1 MDGIAVH
8 DTEGRRRFSRPR
20 ISLHGLC
27 HTRRAGVLG
36 RHLAPSRPM
45 ADRPEITVADLEQ
58 RLQGRYGADERLA
71 IARALEETRALHS
84 TAALPRALDVTTLLL
99 DLRLDAATITAGILQ
114 AGVAAT
120 RDPDALA
127 QAYGPEVR
135 GLLDGVGRLEQIQWD
150 HLEREATEN
159 LRKMFLAMASDVR
172 VVLIALARRVHDL
185 RCLDERGQAERARLA
200 RETLDVFA
208 PLANRLGIWQLK
220 WELEDLAFREQE
232 PETYRELGKLLAEKR
247 AARRASIDEVMRVL
261 EQTLAEAEIP
271 AEIMGRPKHIY
282 SIYKKMRRKG
292 IGFDEIYDVSAVR
305 VLVEELGQCYA
316 VLGLVHGLWS
326 PIPGEFDDYVAKPKP
341 NFYRSLHTAVVGP
354 GGRNLEV
361 QIRTREMHEQSEYGI
376 AAHWRYKEG
385 AKSAARRF
393 DEKINW
399 LRQLMEWQKEV
410 TDPADL
416 AESLKTDVFSE
427 QIFVFTPTDEV
438 IDLPQG
444 ATPLDFA
451 YRIHTAV
458 GHRCRGAKVAGQI
471 VPLDHELQ
479 TGDRVE
485 IITAKHGKPSRD
497 WLNPHLGYVKTAS
510 ARAKIRQ
517 WFRQQERDTSIAQGR
532 ELVDRELRR
541 LGVEIAI
548 DQVAQLCGFDDTAE
562 FLARLGFG
570 DLSAQSVAGRL
581 LEAERERKHA
591 QKPPVPSQKPSKATK
606 PPTTGVSVGD
616 VDDVMSSP
624 AKCCH
629 PVPGD
634 AVIGYITRGR
644 GVVIHRRD
652 CPNVQNHPEP
662 ERLMELSWGK
672 KLGEVYPVEIQ
683 LVAQDRAGLLRDIA
697 DVVSREGVN
706 MRSASADGPG
716 KDGFAV
722 LWATLEIRGSEQL
735 LRVLHRLEKLPY
747 VQAVR
752 RVAK

>member
-1 MDGIAVH
+1 MSVILHA
-8 DTEGRRRFSRPR
+8 SPR
-20 ISLHGLC
+20 
-27 HTRRAGVLG
+27 
-36 RHLAPSRPM
+36 M
-45 ADRPEITVADLEQ
+45 ADRTEITVAELEQ
-58 RLQGRYGADERLA
+58 RLQGCYADEEQQA
-71 IARALEETRALHS
+71 IARAVAETEALDS
-84 TAALPRALDVTTLLL
+84 APALAQALDVATMLL
-99 DLRLDAATITAGILQ
+99 DLRLPAATITAGILQ
-114 AGVAAT
+114 AGVASRSAPEQLEE
-120 RDPDALA
+120 RYDA
-127 QAYGPEVR
+127 EVR
-135 GLLDGVGRLEQIQWD
+135 GLVEGVDRLAQIQWD
-150 HLEREATEN
+150 HLEREASEN
-159 LRKMFLAMASDVR
+159 LRKMFLAMASDIR
-172 VVLIALARRVHDL
+172 VVLIALAARVHAL
-185 RCLDERGQAERARLA
+185 RCLDECEPDERLRLA
-200 RETLDVFA
+200 RETVDVFA

-220 WELEDLAFREQE
+220 WELEDLAFRELHPQ
-232 PETYRELGKLLAEKR
+232 TYREIGKLLAEKR

-261 EQTLAEAEIP
+261 AQKLAEAGIP

-282 SIYKKMRRKG
+282 SIFKKMQRKG
-292 IGFDEIYDVSAVR
+292 LGFDEIYDVSAVR

-316 VLGLVHGLWS
+316 VLGLVHGQWS
-326 PIPGEFDDYVAKPKP
+326 PIQGEFDDYIAKPKS

-451 YRIHTAV
+451 YRIHTQV

-485 IITAKHGKPSRD
+485 IITAKNGKPSRD
-497 WLNPHLGYVKTAS
+497 WLNPHLGYVKSAS
-510 ARAKIRQ
+510 ARAKIRGY
-517 WFRQQERDTSIAQGR
+517 FRHQARDTSIAQGR
-532 ELVDRELRR
+532 ELVDRELKR
-541 LGVEIAI
+541 LGLEMNH
-548 DQVAQLCGFDDTAE
+548 DGVAQLCGHDDTSE

-570 DLSAQSVAGRL
+570 DMSIQGVAGRL
-581 LEAERERKHA
+581 LEAERERKQA
-591 QKPPVPSQKPSKATK
+591 QAPLPPQKPPKPARADTR
-606 PPTTGVSVGD
+606 GVSVGD

-624 AKCCH
+624 ANCCH

-634 AVIGYITRGR
+634 IVIGYITRGR

-652 CPNVQNHPEP
+652 CPNIRNHPEP
-662 ERLMELSWGK
+662 ERLMELSWGSK
-672 KLGEVYPVEIQ
+672 VGDVYPVQIV
-683 LVAQDRAGLLRDIA
+683 LVAQDRAGLLRDVA
-697 DVVSREGVN
+697 DVVTREGVN
-706 MRSASADGPG
+706 MRSAAADGSDKG
-716 KDGFAV
+716 GNAI
-722 LWATLEIRGSEQL
+722 LRATLEIRGSEQL
-735 LRVLHRLEKLPY
+735 LRVLSRLERLPY
-747 VQAVR
+747 VQSVR
-752 RVAK
+752 RVAG

>member
-1 MDGIAVH
+1 V
-8 DTEGRRRFSRPR
+8 
-20 ISLHGLC
+20 
-27 HTRRAGVLG
+27 
-36 RHLAPSRPM
+36 
-45 ADRPEITVADLEQ
+45 ADRHEITVSALEE
-58 RLQGRYGADERLA
+58 RLQGRYGDDERLA
-71 IARALEETRALHS
+71 IARAVAATQALRS
-84 TAALPRALDVTTLLL
+84 DVALPRALDVATLLL
-99 DLRLDAATITAGILQ
+99 DLRLPAPTITAGILQ
-114 AGVAAT
+114 AGAAAGL
-120 RDPDALA
+120 DPAVIEER
-127 QAYGPEVR
+127 YGAEVR
-135 GLLDGVGRLEQIQWD
+135 GLLEGVGRLEQIQWD

-159 LRKMFLAMASDVR
+159 LRKMFLAMASDIR

-185 RCLDERGQAERARLA
+185 RCLDERGPEERARLA
-200 RETLDVFA
+200 RETVDVFA
-208 PLANRLGIWQLK
+208 PLANRLGIWQVK
-220 WELEDLAFREQE
+220 WELEDLAFRELQ
-232 PETYRELGKLLAEKR
+232 PQTYREIGKLLAEKR

-261 EQTLAEAEIP
+261 EEKLAEAEIP

-282 SIYKKMRRKG
+282 SIYKKMQRKG
-292 IGFDEIYDVSAVR
+292 LGFDEIYDVSAVR

-316 VLGLVHGLWS
+316 VLGLVHGQWS
-326 PIPGEFDDYVAKPKP
+326 PIPGEFDDYIAKPKG

-354 GGRNLEV
+354 GGRSLEV

-385 AKSAARRF
+385 AKAAARRF

-427 QIFVFTPTDEV
+427 QVYVFTPTDEV

-444 ATPLDFA
+444 STPLDFA
-451 YRIHTAV
+451 YRIHTQV
-458 GHRCRGAKVAGQI
+458 GHRCRGAKVGGQI

-485 IITAKHGKPSRD
+485 IITAKNGKPSRD

-510 ARAKIRQ
+510 ARTKIRQ
-517 WFRQQERDTSIAQGR
+517 YFRQQARETSIAQGR
-532 ELVDRELRR
+532 ELVDRELKR
-541 LGVEIAI
+541 LGLEVAL
-548 DQVAQLCGFDDTAE
+548 DQVAQLSGFSDTAE

-570 DLSAQSVAGRL
+570 DMSVQSVAGRL
-581 LEAERERKHA
+581 LEVERERKQA
-591 QKPPVPSQKPSKATK
+591 QAPLPPPRAPKVNKVPTG
-606 PPTTGVSVGD
+606 GVSVGD
-616 VDDVMSSP
+616 VEDVMSSP

-634 AVIGYITRGR
+634 AVIGYVTRGR

-652 CPNVQNHPEP
+652 CPNMQNHPEP
-662 ERLMELSWGK
+662 ERLMELTWGS

-735 LRVLHRLEKLPY
+735 LKVLSRLERLPY

-752 RVAK
+752 RVAR